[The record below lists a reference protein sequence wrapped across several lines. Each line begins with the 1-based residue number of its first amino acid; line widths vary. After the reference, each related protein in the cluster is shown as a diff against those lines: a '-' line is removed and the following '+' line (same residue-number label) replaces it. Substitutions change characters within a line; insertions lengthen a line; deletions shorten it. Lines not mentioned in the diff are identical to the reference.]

1 MVKAILIDDEEI
13 ALDVMEILLR
23 EVGGVTVLGK
33 FRLASDAIVRA
44 EGMQPD
50 LIFLDIEMPE
60 TNGLAASA
68 TLLAM
73 FPDADIVYVTAH
85 HHYAVDAFDTKA
97 IGYLLKPV
105 AKHRLV
111 ATLAR
116 HAELREK
123 AARRAGAGSIA
134 RNRDGMESSIEPP
147 RRALSLKLLESMELY
162 DAEGRL
168 ITWRTKKTKE
178 LFGYLWHHGGTPVH
192 RYRIL
197 EHLWPELD
205 AERAQALF
213 HTTMYFLRNTLKSA
227 GCPNMIGFGDERYW
241 MRTEEVACDATR
253 LEELIGRGA
262 RDSDAEELLSLYRG
276 DYFETENYGW
286 ANSRGYE
293 LRAAVIRR
301 LEQVAERAPDASLKE
316 RLLRKLLELHP
327 YQEKY
332 YDRLALHLTSLG
344 DAAAAD
350 KVNRL
355 KETTFRSE
363 MGLNI
368 TDNSR
373 E

>member
-13 ALDVMEILLR
+13 ALDVMEIVLQ

-33 FRLASDAIVRA
+33 FRLVSDAIA
-44 EGMQPD
+44 QSEGVQPD

-68 TLLAM
+68 ALLAI

-85 HHYAVDAFDTKA
+85 NQYAVDAFDTKA

-111 ATLAR
+111 KTLER

-123 AARRAGAGSIA
+123 AARRAEADRLTRS
-134 RNRDGMESSIEPP
+134 RDSMKSPEPS
-147 RRALSLKLLESMELY
+147 RRTLSLKLLQSMELY

-178 LFGYLWHHGGTPVH
+178 MFGYLWHHSGTPVY

-197 EHLWPELD
+197 EHVWPELD

-213 HTTMYFLRNTLKSA
+213 HTTMYYLRNTLKLA
-227 GCPNMIGFGDERYW
+227 GCPEMIGFGDERYW
-241 MRTEEVACDATR
+241 MRTDEVACDVTR
-253 LEELIGRGA
+253 LEELIGNGRRA
-262 RDSDAEELLSLYRG
+262 SDAEELLSLYRG

-286 ANSRGYE
+286 ANSRRYE
-293 LRAAVIRR
+293 LREAVVRH
-301 LEQVAERAPDASLKE
+301 LEQWAEHEIDSSLKE

-327 YQEKY
+327 YE
-332 YDRLALHLTSLG
+332 
-344 DAAAAD
+344 
-350 KVNRL
+350 
-355 KETTFRSE
+355 E
-363 MGLNI
+363 
-368 TDNSR
+368 
-373 E
+373 

>member
-1 MVKAILIDDEEI
+1 MKQAIVIDDEEI
-13 ALDVMEILLR
+13 ALDVMEIVLQ

-33 FRLASDAIVRA
+33 FRLVSEAIA
-44 EGMQPD
+44 QSAGIKPD

-68 TLLAM
+68 ALLAV

-85 HHYAVDAFDTKA
+85 HQYAVDAFDTKA

-111 ATLAR
+111 TTLER

-123 AARRAGAGSIA
+123 AARRAAGSLTPGGERI
-134 RNRDGMESSIEPP
+134 ESPEPS
-147 RRALSLKLLESMELY
+147 RRTLSLKLLESMELY
-162 DAEGRL
+162 DADGRL

-178 LFGYLWHHGGTPVH
+178 MFGYLWHHGGTPVY

-197 EHLWPELD
+197 EHLWPDLD

-213 HTTMYFLRNTLKSA
+213 HTTMYYVRNTLKLA
-227 GCPNMIGFGDERYW
+227 GCPEMIGFGDERYW
-241 MRTEEVACDATR
+241 MRTDEVACDVTR
-253 LEELIGRGA
+253 LEELIGSGRRA
-262 RDSDAEELLSLYRG
+262 SHAEELLSLYRG
-276 DYFETENYGW
+276 DYFETENYSW
-286 ANSRGYE
+286 ANSRRYE
-293 LRAAVIRR
+293 LRAAVTRR
-301 LEQVAERAPDASLKE
+301 IETWAEHELDASLKE

-327 YQEKY
+327 YEEKY
-332 YDRLALHLTSLG
+332 YDHLALHLTLLG
-344 DAAAAD
+344 DSTAAD

-355 KETTFRSE
+355 KESTFRTDL
-363 MGLNI
+363 GLNF
-368 TDNSR
+368 NGNNR